1 MAAITPKQVAAAA
14 VTFGIARAV
23 IDDLKPADG
32 DDAVA
37 YDNVVFDKTMEVLKR
52 KEAADG
58 VR

>member
-1 MAAITPKQVAAAA
+1 MAVITPKQVAAAA

-32 DDAVA
+32 QDAVA
-37 YDNVVFDKTMEVLKR
+37 FDNVVFEKTMEVLKR
-52 KEAADG
+52 KEAENG